1 MNHLGNLQCSLVI
14 TVQRRSG
21 RTTHRHH
28 SPDGL
33 LEVVAAEK
41 PLALLRGLEGS
52 RLGPV
57 GLGQIGI
64 PQRSVH

>member
-14 TVQRRSG
+14 MVPRRSG
-21 RTTHRHH
+21 RTTHRHR

-41 PLALLRGLEGS
+41 PLALLREPGGWTLALVEI
-52 RLGPV
+52 
-57 GLGQIGI
+57 GQIGI
-64 PQRSVH
+64 PQQSVQ

>member
-41 PLALLRGLEGS
+41 PLALLRE
-52 RLGPV
+52 LGGWKPALV
-57 GLGQIGI
+57 EIGQIGI
-64 PQRSVH
+64 PQQFVQ